1 MALSK
6 TVILKSGPGVLG
18 FIQAAIA
25 ESGIPEEERVLLCS
39 PALASWIFRRL
50 WMPPKAEM
58 RRQLGADVVGLG
70 YLEDRKII
78 VTSRETARRITGK

>member
-1 MALSK
+1 MSSSK
-6 TVILKSGPGVLG
+6 TVFLEREDVPGQIRRAVE
-18 FIQAAIA
+18 
-25 ESGIPEEERVLLCS
+25 ESEIPEGERVLLCS
-39 PALASWIFRRL
+39 PALASWIFRKL

-78 VTSRETARRITGK
+78 VTDRETARRITGK